1 MSGGYDPYTPRNP
14 AGEKS
19 VGETTVQITLPDG
32 TTTPPA
38 TIDDLRK
45 AVDTIKRDSGE
56 RRAGRASGN
65 TVAGDQLRAFVERVE
80 RLEDEKKTI
89 AEDIKEVYGEAK
101 AMGFDPKVL
110 RRVIAIRKQDE
121 AQRMEFEAI
130 LDTYLHALGMV

>member
-32 TTTPPA
+32 TTTQPA

-56 RRAGRASGN
+56 RRAERASGN
-65 TVAGDQLRAFVERVE
+65 TVAGDQLRAIVERVE
-80 RLEDEKKTI
+80 RLEEEKKTI